1 MSVSP
6 LLATMDRPVPVTNAV
21 AGILRDFIRPAA
33 LGSGWRDHEA
43 LGSLVKTVN
52 ESAGPVPVTNAVAG
66 ILRDFIR
73 PAALG
78 SGWRDHGL
86 MSSALRKLLD
96 DALLDADAG
105 STPPKPPA
113 AQAVTREPT
122 VQPFTLNEVA
132 ASASGKGEVYAALV
146 TLVVAAAFV
155 GWWFT
160 EANRLGE
167 SVNSLNRY
175 QAFWDLAELCDR
187 MAAVY
192 AAALIAIRRALDE
205 PKG

>member
-1 MSVSP
+1 
-6 LLATMDRPVPVTNAV
+6 MDRPVPVTNAV

-33 LGSGWRDHEA
+33 L
-43 LGSLVKTVN
+43 
-52 ESAGPVPVTNAVAG
+52 
-66 ILRDFIR
+66 
-73 PAALG
+73 
-78 SGWRDHGL
+78 
-86 MSSALRKLLD
+86 
-96 DALLDADAG
+96 G